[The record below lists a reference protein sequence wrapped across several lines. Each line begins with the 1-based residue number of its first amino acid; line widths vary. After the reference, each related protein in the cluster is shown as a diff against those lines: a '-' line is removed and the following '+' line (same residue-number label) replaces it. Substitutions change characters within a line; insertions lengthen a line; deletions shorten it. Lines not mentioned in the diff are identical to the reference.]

1 MDGAEQSTD
10 VVGGWIVEIVR
21 DLIEQWRVKNDKGW
35 KGQIKQSNEMGFEVR
50 MNRCI
55 ELDKVSHVGKVNAT
69 F

>member
-1 MDGAEQSTD
+1 MDSAQRSTD

-21 DLIEQWRVKNDKGW
+21 DSIEQWRVKNDKGW
-35 KGQIKQSNEMGFEVR
+35 KGQIKRSNEMGFGVR
-50 MNRCI
+50 MNGCI

>member
-1 MDGAEQSTD
+1 MDSAKWSTD

-21 DLIEQWRVKNDKGW
+21 DSIEQWRVENDKGW
-35 KGQIKQSNEMGFEVR
+35 KKQIKQSNEMGFEVR
-50 MNRCI
+50 MNGCI